1 MPIRSGSMEKKSF
14 AKSSLRSQML
24 TSFLTQSKV
33 SADPFMLSPN
43 TRDLSSDEYVYSRS
57 ADK

>member
-14 AKSSLRSQML
+14 AKSSLRTQLLS
-24 TSFLTQSKV
+24 SFLTHSKV
-33 SADPFMLSPN
+33 SADPFVLSPSAK
-43 TRDLSSDEYVYSRS
+43 DLESDEYVYSRS